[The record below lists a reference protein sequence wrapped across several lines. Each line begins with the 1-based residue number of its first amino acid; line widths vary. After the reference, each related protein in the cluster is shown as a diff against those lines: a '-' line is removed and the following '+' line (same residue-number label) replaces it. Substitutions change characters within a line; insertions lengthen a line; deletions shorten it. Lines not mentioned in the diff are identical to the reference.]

1 MALWLY
7 QMSAKKKLSK
17 SGYKWT
23 PAKHRKQVWEGYYLE
38 WETRQ
43 IRSIKPGVTPQAGDT
58 IVYWFVKSGTENPGL
73 YGWGIV
79 FEQNEGTICHLPVF
93 PSDHLKMR
101 PVYNDKIAKIVKEI
115 QSKMPIATLFQ
126 LTRGQAEELWSII
139 RDWIIQYSKKR
150 R

>member
-1 MALWLY
+1 MAMWLY

-17 SGYKWT
+17 GGYKWT
-23 PAKHRKQVWEGYYLE
+23 PAKYRKQVREGHYLE
-38 WETRQ
+38 WKTRR
-43 IRSIKPGVTPQAGDT
+43 IRSIKSGASPQAGD
-58 IVYWFVKSGTENPGL
+58 IIIYWFVKSGTENPGL

-101 PVYNDKIAKIVKEI
+101 PVYNDKIAKTVKKI
-115 QSKMPIATLFQ
+115 QRNMPIATLLQ
-126 LTRGQAEELWSII
+126 LTGAQAKELWSNI
-139 RDWIIQYSKKR
+139 RDWIVQNSKER